1 MTLGRVICDF
11 SHKSVC
17 PPLYVRQGVDL
28 LMICAIPRRMGFLA
42 FRLGGAYSLAG
53 RHMTKPGPST
63 PFNLSVIESCY
74 DCANRENGLVC
85 KLPQSALR
93 ELNAIRQNAFYPRG
107 VVLYG
112 EGEIP
117 RGVYILCS
125 GEVRLTAGSENGNEV
140 ILRVAKGGDI
150 LGLSNTMSREPH
162 RIRAETLSACQ
173 IGFIPR
179 LQFLQFLRA
188 HPDAS
193 LRIAEHLSKELHG
206 AWDQIRLVTLAPT
219 SNAKLIRF
227 LLAWAASHGQDFA
240 EGISLALYMTHEEIA
255 QSIGVSRE
263 TVSRALAEMRQANL
277 IRFSRG
283 HILLLDPEKL
293 RTLAD
298 S

>member
-1 MTLGRVICDF
+1 MKLRE
-11 SHKSVC
+11 
-17 PPLYVRQGVDL
+17 
-28 LMICAIPRRMGFLA
+28 MGFLA
-42 FRLGGAYSLAG
+42 FRPCGEYSLVA
-53 RHMTKPGPST
+53 RLMPKSGPTT
-63 PFNLSVIESCY
+63 PFNLRVVESCY
-74 DCANRENGLVC
+74 DCANRESGQIC
-85 KLPQSALR
+85 KLPQSSLR

-107 VVLYG
+107 VVLYA
-112 EGEIP
+112 EGETP
-117 RGVYILCS
+117 RGVHILCS

-162 RIRAETLSACQ
+162 RVRAETLSACQ

-193 LRIAEHLSKELHG
+193 LRIVEHLSTELHD
-206 AWDQIRLVTLAPT
+206 AWDQIRLVTLASS
-219 SNAKLIRF
+219 SNAKLIHF
-227 LLAWAASHGQDFA
+227 LLAWAASHGQEFA

-263 TVSRALAEMRQANL
+263 TVSRALAELRQENL

-283 HILLLDPEKL
+283 HILLVDPEKL
-293 RTLAD
+293 KSLAEL
-298 S
+298 